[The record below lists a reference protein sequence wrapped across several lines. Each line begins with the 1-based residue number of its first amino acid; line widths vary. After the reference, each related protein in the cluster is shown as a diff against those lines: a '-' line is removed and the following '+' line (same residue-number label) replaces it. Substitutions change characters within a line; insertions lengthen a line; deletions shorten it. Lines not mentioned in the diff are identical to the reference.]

1 MRRLFWKLFLS
12 FWAALVLFA
21 AAVVLAASLYVDQ
34 MRHREDAAPLYERYA
49 RYVLQAQA
57 AVDAR
62 GPEGLRNWAKRVDRE
77 ELVPVL
83 VLDAQGHDFLDR
95 DVPPH
100 ALAHLQRILRAR
112 ERPGLT
118 QRPAIRLPDGRTLWL
133 IPDFQGVTL
142 GRFLARPRVIA
153 VPLLVAALAGGLVC
167 LLLARYLAAPIER
180 LRRATL
186 AYAAGDFSQR
196 VGPTLGVRRDEIVDL
211 AYALDH
217 MAERLDGLL
226 RSQKEL
232 LRDVS
237 HELRSPLA
245 RVQAALGL
253 ARQHSAG
260 AVAGELD
267 RIEHEAERLGELI
280 GQILSLS
287 RLESGAGLSVREP
300 VVLNELL
307 REVAD
312 DAALEAQARGCKVQ
326 VFASIAAS
334 VEGDPTLL
342 HSAVENVLRNAVR
355 HTRPGTEVT
364 VVLAADPGGGYSID
378 VEDRGAGVP
387 EEMLPRIFEP
397 FVRVG
402 EARDRASGG
411 YGLGLAIARRAVQA
425 HRGQIRAANRPGG
438 GLAITIRLPV
448 GGVSSAPGRLA
459 APAAASSAS
468 ASSIRS
474 G

>member
-21 AAVVLAASLYVDQ
+21 VAVVLAASLYVDQ
-34 MRHREDAAPLYERYA
+34 MRRREDAAPLYERYA
-49 RYVLQAQA
+49 RYTAQAQA
-57 AVDAR
+57 AVEAH
-62 GPEGLRNWAKRVDRE
+62 GVEGLRAWAKRVDRE

-83 VLDAQGHDFLDR
+83 MLDAQGRDFLDR
-95 DVPPH
+95 DVPLR
-100 ALAHLQRILRAR
+100 ALAHLRRIMRAPPAVG
-112 ERPGLT
+112 ERV
-118 QRPAIRLPDGRTLWL
+118 RPPIRLPDGRALWL

-142 GRFLARPRVIA
+142 GRFLGRPRVIA

-186 AYAAGDFSQR
+186 GYAAGDFSQR
-196 VGPTLGVRRDEIVDL
+196 VGPTLGARRDEIVEL
-211 AYALDH
+211 AHALDH

-226 RSQKEL
+226 RAQKEL

-253 ARQHSAG
+253 ARQQAG
-260 AVAGELD
+260 NAAARELD
-267 RIEHEAERLGELI
+267 RIEHETERLGDLI

-287 RLESGAGLSVREP
+287 RLESGVGLTVREP
-300 VVLNELL
+300 VSLNELL
-307 REVAD
+307 DEVAR
-312 DAALEAQARGCKVQ
+312 DAELEAEARGCKVRML
-326 VFASIAAS
+326 APGAAS
-334 VEGDPTLL
+334 LEGDPTLL
-342 HSAVENVLRNAVR
+342 HSAVENVLRNAVH
-355 HTRPGTEVT
+355 HTRPGTDVNL
-364 VVLAADPGGGYSID
+364 VLAADPAGGFAIT
-378 VEDRGAGVP
+378 VEDRGPGVP

-411 YGLGLAIARRAVQA
+411 YGLGLAIAQRAVEA
-425 HRGQIRAANRPGG
+425 HGGRIGAANRPGG
-438 GLAITIRLPV
+438 GLAITIHLP
-448 GGVSSAPGRLA
+448 GLS
-459 APAAASSAS
+459 PA
-468 ASSIRS
+468 

>member
-49 RYVLQAQA
+49 RYVLQAHA

-62 GPEGLRNWAKRVDRE
+62 GSDGLRHWARHVDRE

-83 VLDAQGHDFLDR
+83 VLDAQGHDFLER
-95 DVPPH
+95 EVPPH

-260 AVAGELD
+260 AVGAELD

-312 DAALEAQARGCKVQ
+312 DAALEAQARGCRVQ
-326 VFASIAAS
+326 VFESVAAS

-355 HTRPGTEVT
+355 HTRPGTEVS
-364 VVLAADPGGGYSID
+364 VVLAGDPASGGYSID
-378 VEDRGAGVP
+378 VEDRGPGVP

-411 YGLGLAIARRAVQA
+411 YGLGLAIAQRAVQA
-425 HRGQIRAANRPGG
+425 HGGQIRAANRPGG
-438 GLAITIRLPV
+438 GLAITIRLPAGAV
-448 GGVSSAPGRLA
+448 GSALA
-459 APAAASSAS
+459 AAGVRTA
-468 ASSIRS
+468 
-474 G
+474 